1 MSLLTSTE
9 SPATLRNRLLKLA
22 NFTSTELIKQ
32 KALNSKSRDMAAFIV
47 LSLTKISSL
56 VDQTANAWEERN
68 YWIKSDLFRK
78 DWAWVSDCREELE
91 HALAENNWKIIIGVA
106 SAVLRNS
113 NLAPKSSR
121 YSHGEP
127 WIGAWKELQS
137 RQIKRDQR

>member
-1 MSLLTSTE
+1 MSRLTSTE

-32 KALNSKSRDMAAFIV
+32 NELSIKSRDMAAFIV

-56 VDQTANAWEERN
+56 VDQTAKAWEDRN
-68 YWIKSDLFRK
+68 YWMKSDLFRK

-91 HALAENNWKIIIGVA
+91 HALIENNWQVIKGVA
-106 SAVLRNS
+106 SAVSCNS
-113 NLAPKSSR
+113 NLSSKSSR

-127 WIGAWKELQS
+127 WLGSWKELQS
-137 RQIKRDQR
+137 RQIKRVH

>member
-1 MSLLTSTE
+1 MSQLTSTE

-32 KALNSKSRDMAAFIV
+32 NALSITSRDMAAFIV

-56 VDQTANAWEERN
+56 VDQTAKAWEDRN

-91 HALAENNWKIIIGVA
+91 HALAENNWQVIKGVA
-106 SAVLRNS
+106 SAVSCNS
-113 NLAPKSSR
+113 NLSSKSSR
-121 YSHGEP
+121 HSHGEP
-127 WIGAWKELQS
+127 WLGSWKELQS
-137 RQIKRDQR
+137 RQIKRVH